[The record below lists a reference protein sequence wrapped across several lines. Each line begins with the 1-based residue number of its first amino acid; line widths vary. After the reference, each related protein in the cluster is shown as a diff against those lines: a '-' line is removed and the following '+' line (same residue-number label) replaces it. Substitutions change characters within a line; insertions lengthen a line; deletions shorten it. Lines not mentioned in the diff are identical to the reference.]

1 MSALI
6 DFSSMISNAR
16 RGLARRS
23 SSDKVEDP
31 PNTAKAPEALL

>member
-1 MSALI
+1 MIVLSST
-6 DFSSMISNAR
+6 SSMISNAR

-23 SSDKVEDP
+23 SSDEVEDP